1 MIHCHS
7 IEERVFIMGDKFTNE
22 NSKRFTLRIDKDL
35 FRQITESARKNK
47 RSITK
52 EIEYFLRKYYRKEL
66 K

>member
-1 MIHCHS
+1 
-7 IEERVFIMGDKFTNE
+7 MGDKITNE

-35 FRQITESARKNK
+35 FRQITESAGKNK

>member
-7 IEERVFIMGDKFTNE
+7 IKERVFIMGDKFTNE

-35 FRQITESARKNK
+35 FRQITESAGKNK
-47 RSITK
+47 RPITK

>member
-1 MIHCHS
+1 
-7 IEERVFIMGDKFTNE
+7 MGDKFTNE

-35 FRQITESARKNK
+35 FRQITESAGKNK
-47 RSITK
+47 RPITK